1 MMSKLPVLLAL
12 LTATNVGF
20 GKTANPLDQGTKT
33 AIVETIGKLL
43 VDKYI
48 DLEVAEKIRNHL
60 TSKLEAGDYKRV
72 DDPVAFARF
81 LTNDLFESSQDY
93 HFFIEFNPERA
104 DLIKAKRSRSKP
116 EADQAEE
123 KLRAD
128 SRWQNFGFQKLER
141 LRGNVGYLDLRSFS
155 NPEHGGETAVAAMNF
170 LANLDAVIIDLRNNH
185 GGSPAMVQLI
195 CSYFVK
201 GTQEGRTL
209 LNSFERR
216 YNNTLEQY
224 WTLSY
229 LPGNRMYD
237 TELYV
242 LVSPQTGSGA
252 EEFAYNMKNLKR
264 ATLVGESTRGAAHPV
279 DEVIIQDSYVMH
291 LPTGRPIN
299 PISGTN
305 WEGTGVE
312 PDVAVP
318 ANQAFDTAYTMALG
332 KLLEQV
338 EEAHRFEINWA
349 IDDINI
355 GLHPVTVDERIL
367 KKYAGNY
374 GERNVRFEG
383 GDLLYQRTGPLYKLI
398 PITETLFAVEGLDDF
413 RIRFVTDEE
422 GNVTELVGLLSNGIQ
437 DPSKRM

>member
-1 MMSKLPVLLAL
+1 MISKLPVLIAL
-12 LTATNVGF
+12 FAATNVGF
-20 GKTANPLDQGTKT
+20 GETVNSLGQGMKS
-33 AIVETIGKLL
+33 AVVETIGQLL
-43 VDKYI
+43 LDKYI
-48 DLEVAEKIRNHL
+48 DLELAEKIRNHL
-60 TSKLEAGDYKRV
+60 NSRLAAGGYDQT
-72 DDPVAFARF
+72 DDPVAFARL
-81 LTNDLFESSQDY
+81 LTSDLFDSSQDY

-104 DLIKAKRSRSKP
+104 GLIKAKKSRSKP

-141 LRGNVGYLDLRSFS
+141 LRGNVGYLELGSFS

-237 TELYV
+237 TDLYV
-242 LVSPQTGSGA
+242 LVSTQTGSGA

-264 ATLVGESTRGAAHPV
+264 ATLVGETTRGAAHPV
-279 DEVIIQDSYVMH
+279 DEVIIEDSFVMH

-299 PISGTN
+299 PISGTD

-318 ANQAFDTAYTMALG
+318 ANQALEAAYMMALQ
-332 KLLEQV
+332 KLPGNTD
-338 EEAHRFEINWA
+338 AARRFEINWA
-349 IDDINI
+349 VDGLNMR
-355 GLHPVTVDERIL
+355 LHPLTVDEVIL
-367 KKYAGNY
+367 KKYAGTY
-374 GERNVRFEG
+374 GERSVRFEN
-383 GDLLYQRTGPLYKLI
+383 GDLLYKRTGPIYKLI
-398 PITETLFAVEGLDDF
+398 PITDTLFAVEGLDDF
-413 RIRFVTDEE
+413 RIRFVMDEE
-422 GNVTELVGLLSNGIQ
+422 GNVTELVGLHSDGTE
-437 DPSKRM
+437 DPSRRT